1 MACVKT
7 AISIQESLFKQ
18 AEELAR
24 KLQVSR
30 SKLVSLALEE
40 YVGKHRTEE
49 LVRQIRE
56 AYEGYPDEEEREF
69 LRLANASSARLTEDD
84 EW

>member
-7 AISIQESLFKQ
+7 AISIQESLFKE

-40 YVGKHRTEE
+40 YVEKNHAREILTELNKVHSE
-49 LVRQIRE
+49 PMDE
-56 AYEGYPDEEEREF
+56 ADRAFVEGSRIS
-69 LRLANASSARLTEDD
+69 LARLMKDD

>member
-7 AISIQESLFKQ
+7 AISIQESLFKE

-40 YVGKHRTEE
+40 YVGRHRTEE

>member
-7 AISIQESLFKQ
+7 AISIQESLFKE

>member
-7 AISIQESLFKQ
+7 AISIQESLFKE

-40 YVGKHRTEE
+40 
-49 LVRQIRE
+49 
-56 AYEGYPDEEEREF
+56 
-69 LRLANASSARLTEDD
+69 
-84 EW
+84 